1 METVEKKSIAGQ
13 QTAIQTDFSTCNAF
27 ARIIR
32 CLFAEKLLDDNKLQV
47 FNDENNVKYPLS
59 DGIHILQF
67 NQTTVFPAN
76 TVINRGDIILKSMD
90 GRHRMVQSHEELM
103 EILKNELSFTPTTEE

>member
-1 METVEKKSIAGQ
+1 MDGDGRKRVLQGNKLLYKQIFQHAMPL
-13 QTAIQTDFSTCNAF
+13 

-67 NQTTVFPAN
+67 NQTTVFPAKY
-76 TVINRGDIILKSMD
+76 RY
-90 GRHRMVQSHEELM
+90 
-103 EILKNELSFTPTTEE
+103 

>member
-13 QTAIQTDFSTCNAF
+13 QTAIQTDFSTRNAL

-59 DGIHILQF
+59 DGYISFNLIKRPFFLQIPLLIAVILSL
-67 NQTTVFPAN
+67 NQWMA
-76 TVINRGDIILKSMD
+76 
-90 GRHRMVQSHEELM
+90 
-103 EILKNELSFTPTTEE
+103 TTEWCNPMKNLWGY

>member
-13 QTAIQTDFSTCNAF
+13 QTAIQTDFSTRNAL

-47 FNDENNVKYPLS
+47 ILS
-59 DGIHILQF
+59 L
-67 NQTTVFPAN
+67 NQW
-76 TVINRGDIILKSMD
+76 
-90 GRHRMVQSHEELM
+90 MV
-103 EILKNELSFTPTTEE
+103 TTEWCNPMKNLWGY

>member
-1 METVEKKSIAGQ
+1 MMETVEKSIAGQ
-13 QTAIQTDFSTCNAF
+13 QTAIQIDFQHVIPLLVSF
-27 ARIIR
+27 AVFCR
-32 CLFAEKLLDDNKLQV
+32 KLLDDNKLQI

-59 DGIHILQF
+59 DGIYILQF

-90 GRHRMVQSHEELM
+90 GRHRMGTIPWRTHGDTETSLVS
-103 EILKNELSFTPTTEE
+103 PTTEE